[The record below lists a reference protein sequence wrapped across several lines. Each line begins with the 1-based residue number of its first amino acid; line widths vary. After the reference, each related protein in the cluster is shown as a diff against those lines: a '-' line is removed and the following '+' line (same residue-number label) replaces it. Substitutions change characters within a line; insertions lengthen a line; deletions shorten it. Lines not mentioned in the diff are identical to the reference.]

1 MVFFCC
7 IQVSDICYCW
17 VVLFCVF
24 FCGFS
29 CILLFSLEFILVAFL
44 QIVPLFCFLGVY
56 FLVYRS
62 TLVFLGVYLTVD
74 LFSFSG
80 WFIRCHRSFS
90 LFALLCLFSPLAV
103 FVHYSLFSL
112 AFKLLSYWR
121 RFRSLV
127 LWLLFLWYCII
138 YMNPL
143 SLSRTVYMNP

>member
-24 FCGFS
+24 IKIRSG
-29 CILLFSLEFILVAFL
+29 CILADRSI
-44 QIVPLFCFLGVY
+44 LGVY
-56 FLVYRS
+56 FLVCRS

-80 WFIRCHRSFS
+80 WFIRCHSSFS
-90 LFALLCLFSPLAV
+90 LFALLCLFSPLVA

-112 AFKLLSYWR
+112 AFNLLSYWR

-127 LWLLFLWYCII
+127 LWLLFLWYCNI